1 MCEAA
6 KGELCYL
13 KGGHQARIHSEQIVL
28 MMARREAEPRLWWPN
43 VLIGELEN
51 NSRKPKELTKNRHD
65 DSIKNG
71 QLLFLRDV
79 EEGR

>member
-1 MCEAA
+1 
-6 KGELCYL
+6 
-13 KGGHQARIHSEQIVL
+13 
-28 MMARREAEPRLWWPN
+28 MARREAEPRLWWPN
-43 VLIGELEN
+43 VLMGELEN
-51 NSRKPKELTKNRHD
+51 NSRKPKELTKNRHG